1 MKHVLR
7 ALVAHLL
14 LAKIS
19 RVIPRASVAI
29 LARAFSG
36 RSAAVGA
43 TVAATAVAGARIH
56 AVAVQTP
63 VADVLIAVDVRPAD
77 HVSNAVPV
85 VPGMTVA
92 IKVVVPDPRAVRSLF
107 PRC

>member
-1 MKHVLR
+1 VLR
-7 ALVAHLL
+7 ALVAHLP

-29 LARAFSG
+29 LVRAFSG

-43 TVAATAVAGARIH
+43 TVAAVQTAVAGARIH

-63 VADVLIAVDVRPAD
+63 VADVLIAVDAPAAD
-77 HVSNAVPV
+77 RVSNAVRV
-85 VPGMTVA
+85 APGMTVVA
-92 IKVVVPDPRAVRSLF
+92 IKAAVPDPRAVRSLF
-107 PRC
+107 PKC

>member
-1 MKHVLR
+1 VKLVLR
-7 ALVAHLL
+7 ALVAHPP

-29 LARAFSG
+29 LVRAFSG

-63 VADVLIAVDVRPAD
+63 VADVLIAADVPAAD
-77 HVSNAVPV
+77 HVSNAVPAA
-85 VPGMTVA
+85 PGMTVV
-92 IKVVVPDPRAVRSLF
+92 IKVVVLEPRAVRSLF
-107 PRC
+107 PKC